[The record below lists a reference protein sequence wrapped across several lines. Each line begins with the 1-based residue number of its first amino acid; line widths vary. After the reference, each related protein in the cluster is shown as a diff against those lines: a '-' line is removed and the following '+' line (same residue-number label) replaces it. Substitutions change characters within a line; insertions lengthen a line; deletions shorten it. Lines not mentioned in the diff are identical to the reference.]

1 MIKGIVSKCV
11 ICRKY
16 CAPFVDQKMANL
28 PKERLISDKPP
39 FTMVGMDFFGPFQ
52 IKQGRNLVKRYGVIF
67 TCLSIRAVHL
77 EITHSMDTDSCIN
90 AIRRLISR
98 RGNPEFIRSDNGTN
112 LVGAEREMR
121 EEIERWNI
129 DKINNFMLQK
139 SIKWAFNPP
148 AASHFG
154 GVWERL
160 IRSVRKVLYSV
171 MQEQSLRLN
180 DENLNTLFCE
190 VEAILN
196 NRPISEV
203 SEHVDDL
210 KVLTP
215 NHLLLLRPGEYFPP
229 GTFCKTDNY
238 VRRRWRQ
245 IQYLADIFWKRWT
258 HEYLPL
264 LQSRQKWN
272 SEKRNLKIGDIV
284 LIQDNTPRNLWNL
297 GRIIEVLKDKSD
309 NVRIVRL
316 KTYSTTLLRPV
327 AKL

>member
-1 MIKGIVSKCV
+1 
-11 ICRKY
+11 
-16 CAPFVDQKMANL
+16 
-28 PKERLISDKPP
+28 
-39 FTMVGMDFFGPFQ
+39 
-52 IKQGRNLVKRYGVIF
+52 
-67 TCLSIRAVHL
+67 
-77 EITHSMDTDSCIN
+77 
-90 AIRRLISR
+90 
-98 RGNPEFIRSDNGTN
+98 
-112 LVGAEREMR
+112 MR

-229 GTFCKTDNY
+229 GTF
-238 VRRRWRQ
+238 VRQ
-245 IQYLADIFWKRWT
+245 TIT
-258 HEYLPL
+258 
-264 LQSRQKWN
+264 
-272 SEKRNLKIGDIV
+272 
-284 LIQDNTPRNLWNL
+284 
-297 GRIIEVLKDKSD
+297 
-309 NVRIVRL
+309 
-316 KTYSTTLLRPV
+316 
-327 AKL
+327 